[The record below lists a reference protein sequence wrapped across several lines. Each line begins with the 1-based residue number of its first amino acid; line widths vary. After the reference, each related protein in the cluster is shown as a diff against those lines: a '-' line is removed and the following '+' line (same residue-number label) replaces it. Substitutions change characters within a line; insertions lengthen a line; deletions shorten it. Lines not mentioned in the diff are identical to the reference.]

1 MRIACVGEAMVE
13 LSLGEGRQAL
23 VGFAGDTLNTAIY
36 LKRAAAA
43 MDVAYVTRLGRDAFS
58 RRLRDFIAAEGIAV
72 DRIEVSDTRQVG
84 LYAITTDKD
93 GERSFTYW
101 RGQSAARQMFQAE
114 AGADFSA
121 LDGFDVVYLSAITLA
136 ILPSE
141 MREGLADWLQDFRAR
156 GGQVA
161 FDSNYRP
168 ALWEDQA
175 TAQHWIAR
183 FWGLCDLALPSV
195 DDEMAIFGDADQAAV
210 VQRLQGYGVQDGER
224 SFTYWRGQSAARQMF
239 QAEAGADFSALDGFD
254 VVYLSAITLAILPS
268 EMREGLADWLQ
279 DFRARGGQV
288 AFDSNYRPALWEDQA
303 TAQHWIARF
312 WGLCD
317 LALPSVDDEMAIFGD
332 ADQAA
337 VVQRLQGYGVQDGAL
352 KRGPE
357 GPLSLGVLVAAN
369 YQPAKVVVDTTAA
382 GDSFNAGYL
391 AARLGGAD
399 QAAALQA
406 GHDLASFVV
415 GVKGAIAP

>member
-141 MREGLADWLQDFRAR
+141 MREGLADWLQDFRTQ

-161 FDSNYRP
+161 FDSNYRA
-168 ALWEDQA
+168 ALWEDQP
-175 TAQHWIAR
+175 TAQRWIAR

-210 VQRLQGYGVQDGER
+210 VQRLQGC
-224 SFTYWRGQSAARQMF
+224 
-239 QAEAGADFSALDGFD
+239 GA
-254 VVYLSAITLAILPS
+254 
-268 EMREGLADWLQ
+268 
-279 DFRARGGQV
+279 
-288 AFDSNYRPALWEDQA
+288 
-303 TAQHWIARF
+303 
-312 WGLCD
+312 
-317 LALPSVDDEMAIFGD
+317 
-332 ADQAA
+332 
-337 VVQRLQGYGVQDGAL
+337 QDGAL

-357 GPLSLGVLVAAN
+357 GPLSLGEPVAAN